1 MQRLHQTGQQVTLR
15 KGSKMNRTD
24 FEGLVSNQFGID
36 PENPWPENPGHR
48 VFRHSRNNKW
58 FALLMDVPKAKLGL
72 SGEGS
77 IDVVNLKCDP
87 DLIQILRQQEGFFPA
102 CHMNKSHW
110 ISVALD
116 RVDDGTIADLLAQSY
131 ALTEARPRKR
141 TCPTAEQASN
151 I

>member
-1 MQRLHQTGQQVTLR
+1 
-15 KGSKMNRTD
+15 
-24 FEGLVSNQFGID
+24 
-36 PENPWPENPGHR
+36 
-48 VFRHSRNNKW
+48 
-58 FALLMDVPKAKLGL
+58 MDVPKAKLGL

-102 CHMNKSHW
+102 YHMNKSHW
-110 ISVALD
+110 ITVALD
-116 RVDDGTIADLLAQSY
+116 RVDDDTIAGLLAQSY

-141 TCPTAEQASN
+141 TCPTIKQASS

>member
-1 MQRLHQTGQQVTLR
+1 
-15 KGSKMNRTD
+15 MNRTD
-24 FEGLVSNQFGID
+24 FEGLVSDQFGID
-36 PENPWPENPGHR
+36 PENPWPEHPGHR

-102 CHMNKSHW
+102 YHMNKSHW
-110 ISVALD
+110 ITMALD
-116 RVDDGTIADLLAQSY
+116 RVNDDTIAGLLAQSY

-141 TCPTAEQASN
+141 TCPTAKQASS

>member
-1 MQRLHQTGQQVTLR
+1 
-15 KGSKMNRTD
+15 
-24 FEGLVSNQFGID
+24 
-36 PENPWPENPGHR
+36 
-48 VFRHSRNNKW
+48 
-58 FALLMDVPKAKLGL
+58 MDVPKAKLGL

-102 CHMNKSHW
+102 YHMNKIHW

-116 RVDDGTIADLLAQSY
+116 CVNDDIIANLLAQSY

-141 TCPTAEQASN
+141 TCPTAKRASS

>member
-1 MQRLHQTGQQVTLR
+1 
-15 KGSKMNRTD
+15 MNRTD
-24 FEGLVSNQFGID
+24 FEGLVSEQFGID

-72 SGEGS
+72 NDEGS

-102 CHMNKSHW
+102 YHMNKSHW
-110 ISVALD
+110 ITVALD
-116 RVDDGTIADLLAQSY
+116 RVDDETIASLLAQSY
-131 ALTEARPRKR
+131 ALTETRSRKL
-141 TCPTAEQASN
+141 TCAAGKKTSS